1 MGLGV
6 HDLHLDE
13 MLDDQINAVY
23 QIYILLFFN
32 QEVKLFFFSDP
43 G

>member
-6 HDLHLDE
+6 HLDE
-13 MLDDQINAVY
+13 ALDEQINAVY

-32 QEVKLFFFSDP
+32 QEVNFFLFSDP